1 MLVRHIRP
9 RRSSSAAG
17 PFVIS
22 AHASGVLFQAG
33 HAGGVRAGRTQC
45 QNANMPGT
53 LYIVSTP
60 IGNLEDITQRAL
72 RVLREVDLIACEDT
86 RHTRKLLNHFSID
99 TRTIS
104 YHEHNERERAEELSK
119 LLEEGKSIALVS
131 DAGTPLISDPGF
143 RLVNLAG
150 AKGFPIVPVPGAT
163 AFVAALAASG
173 LASDQVLFAGFLPA
187 RTAARRAK
195 LEELRDSPA
204 TLIFYEA
211 PHRIAAALR
220 DAVDV
225 LGDRPAVIARELT
238 KIHEEFVRG
247 RLRELADKFSQQVG
261 RGEMV
266 LIIGTG
272 QSDHAV
278 QDSSTVAGTLGERI
292 RALEAEGADAKTA
305 LKKAARELGLK
316 RDEAYRI
323 RESQKNRRSR

>member
-1 MLVRHIRP
+1 MKE
-9 RRSSSAAG
+9 
-17 PFVIS
+17 
-22 AHASGVLFQAG
+22 HAR
-33 HAGGVRAGRTQC
+33 GVRTGHTQC
-45 QNANMPGT
+45 QNARMPGT

-86 RHTRKLLNHFSID
+86 RYTRKLLNHFSID
-99 TRTIS
+99 TKTIS
-104 YHEHNERERAEELSK
+104 YHEHNERERAEELCK
-119 LLEEGKSIALVS
+119 LLEGGKSIALVS

-143 RLVNLAG
+143 RIVNLAG
-150 AKGFPIVPVPGAT
+150 AKGLPIVPVPGAT

-187 RTAARRAK
+187 RASARRAK
-195 LEELRDSPA
+195 LEELRACPA
-204 TLIFYEA
+204 TLVFYEA

-220 DAVDV
+220 DAVEV

-238 KIHEEFVRG
+238 KIHEEFLRG
-247 RLRELADKFSQQVG
+247 PLRELADKFRQQVG

-266 LIIGTG
+266 LIIGTA

-278 QDSSTVAGTLGERI
+278 PDSTTVAATLGERI

>member
-1 MLVRHIRP
+1 VRT
-9 RRSSSAAG
+9 
-17 PFVIS
+17 
-22 AHASGVLFQAG
+22 G
-33 HAGGVRAGRTQC
+33 HTQC
-45 QNANMPGT
+45 QNASMPGT

-60 IGNLEDITQRAL
+60 IGNLEDITHRAL

-86 RHTRKLLNHFSID
+86 RHTRKLLNHFSIA

-104 YHEHNERERAEELSK
+104 YHEHNERERAEELCK
-119 LLEEGKSIALVS
+119 LLEEDKSIALVS

-143 RLVNLAG
+143 RIVNLAG

-173 LASDQVLFAGFLPA
+173 LASDQILFGGFLPA
-187 RTAARRAK
+187 RTGARRAK
-195 LEELRDSPA
+195 LEELRAFPA

-225 LGDRPAVIARELT
+225 LGDRPAVVARELT
-238 KIHEEFVRG
+238 KMHEEFVRG
-247 RLRELADKFSQQVG
+247 PLGELADKFNQQAG

-266 LIIGTG
+266 LMISAA
-272 QSDHAV
+272 QSDQAI

-292 RALEAEGADAKTA
+292 RALEAEGVDAKTA

-323 RESQKNRRSR
+323 RETQKNRRTR